1 MKTCSKAKAF
11 SESAGWKS
19 LAASLSRI
27 PTADAHPPSGI
38 SVRLPIAG
46 EVRVRDLVY
55 RGAPRPVTKVPS
67 VTLNRIVQ
75 CESVLEA
82 DLASI
87 LDACPGV
94 TAFAE
99 QAAELRYW
107 HDGNVRWHVPDFIVR
122 TDDEEVEF
130 VEVKFIRDM
139 NFEIRNRTRLLQE
152 LLRPYRINYR
162 LVTEGTIR
170 KGCALAN
177 AETLLVRGRMIP
189 SELWAIQACDAVRNR
204 GFVPLSEFSWSV
216 SGSVEA
222 AGIARLI
229 IDGHLHVDMSNE
241 IDASTLVYRA
251 QTLNQENRLWLPAV
265 SK

>member
-1 MKTCSKAKAF
+1 MKTYSRVLT
-11 SESAGWKS
+11 ENAGWKS
-19 LAASLSRI
+19 LIVALSQIPVDGADSAA
-27 PTADAHPPSGI
+27 GI
-38 SVRLPIAG
+38 SIRLPVAG
-46 EVRVRDLVY
+46 EVRVRHLVH

-67 VTLNRIVQ
+67 VTLGRIVQ

-107 HDGNVRWHVPDFIVR
+107 HDGNLKWHVPDFVVR
-122 TDDEEVEF
+122 TGDGVEF
-130 VEVKFIRDM
+130 VEVKFARDL
-139 NFEIRNRTRLLQE
+139 NREIRNRTQLLQE

-162 LVTEGTIR
+162 LVTQSMIR
-170 KGCALAN
+170 AGCALAN
-177 AETLLVRGRMIP
+177 AEMLLIRGRAVP
-189 SELWAIQACDAVRNR
+189 SELWVIQTCDAVRRR
-204 GFVPLSEFSWSV
+204 GAIPLSEFSWSM

-222 AGIARLI
+222 AGVARLI
-229 IDGHLHVDMSNE
+229 IDGHLHVDMSRQ
-241 IDASTLVYRA
+241 ITASTLVYRA
-251 QTLNQENRLWLPAV
+251 KNLNQENRLWLPAA